1 MEEAYINLVNAI
13 ILQAF
18 KDYHWAMRKLRMP
31 LLHPTASTPVLPPA
45 ATVPAVISSW
55 SPRK

>member
-18 KDYHWAMRKLRMP
+18 KDYHWAVKKLQKDP
-31 LLHPTASTPVLPPA
+31 THPDAPSRNRA
-45 ATVPAVISSW
+45 
-55 SPRK
+55 RC

>member
-18 KDYHWAMRKLRMP
+18 KDYHWAVRKLKRDP
-31 LLHPTASTPVLPPA
+31 THPDAHR
-45 ATVPAVISSW
+45 IIY
-55 SPRK
+55 